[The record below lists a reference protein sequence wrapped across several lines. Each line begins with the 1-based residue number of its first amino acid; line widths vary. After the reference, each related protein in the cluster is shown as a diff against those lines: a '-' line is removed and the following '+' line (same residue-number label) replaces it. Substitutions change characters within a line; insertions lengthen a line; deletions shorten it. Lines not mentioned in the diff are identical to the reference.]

1 MIKYNKLF
9 LMAFLATSSAGASFL
24 AGAMI
29 IICWLIAIHD
39 NVLIKRDC
47 GGCIKYL
54 HDAIPNIG
62 NTDYKN
68 FLKLNKDVYIIAFIL
83 SIVCGCFWIITGV
96 LAFIK
101 PMFHLVAGILT
112 NIIFI
117 CTFVPIID
125 RMRFNQQCDL
135 YQTET
140 KDPSGNHINFC
151 SGKDNIWTMKYMY
164 SSYEL
169 IWGSSMACFIFAA
182 YQIICAIALVYVES
196 MGEVQEKAPEHDV
209 SPRVP
214 HYEDEIKGRPA
225 EDIEAHGDG
234 KQPPEETKK
243 VEEEQVP
250 DNEAVKSFRN
260 EPSGQAGPTE
270 SALKSFVRRA
280 RKGEVI
286 PPKESPVPEVKN
298 LDFSLNNV

>member
-1 MIKYNKLF
+1 
-9 LMAFLATSSAGASFL
+9 MAFLATSSAGASFL

-29 IICWLIAIHD
+29 MICWLLAIHD
-39 NVLIKRDC
+39 NVLIKRKC
-47 GGCIKYL
+47 GGCIKFL
-54 HDAIPNIG
+54 HDGISKL
-62 NTDYKN
+62 DSSEDKD
-68 FLKLNKDVYIIAFIL
+68 FLKLNKDVYIIAFVL
-83 SIVCGCFWIITGV
+83 SIACGCFWLITAV

-112 NIIFI
+112 TIIFI

-125 RMRFNQQCDL
+125 RMRFNQQCYIL
-135 YQTET
+135 KEVLKTGQTYNDICGGAGEYM
-140 KDPSGNHINFC
+140 
-151 SGKDNIWTMKYMY
+151 WTMKYMF

-196 MGEVQEKAPEHDV
+196 MGEVKEKAPEKVPEHDV

-214 HYEDEIKGRPA
+214 DHEDGMKERPA
-225 EDIEAHGDG
+225 EEVEVHGDT

-243 VEEEQVP
+243 AEEEQVP
-250 DNEAVKSFRN
+250 DNEAAKSFRN
-260 EPSGQAGPTE
+260 DRSGQAGPTE
-270 SALKSFVRRA
+270 SALKSFYRTAKR
-280 RKGEVI
+280 GEI
-286 PPKESPVPEVKN
+286 TPPKESPVPQVEN